1 MDYDIRINF
10 TEKYTCWFNEVKD
23 YLDSWIWSNII
34 GGEGRKLYFSSYSKY
49 ACYDFKIIEIDH
61 NEKIVKLLAVPQ

>member
-10 TEKYTCWFNEVKD
+10 TEKYTCWYNEVRD
-23 YLDSWIWSNII
+23 YLDGWIWSSII

-49 ACYDFKIIEIDH
+49 NDGFK
-61 NEKIVKLLAVPQ
+61 